1 MALAITMEGLLAR
14 GEVKTQIELARLMC
28 MTPARVTQ
36 IMRLL
41 DLAPGIQEV
50 LLTTSRAGP
59 PITERRG
66 VAVAGVTDWRRQQ
79 KP

>member
-1 MALAITMEGLLAR
+1 
-14 GEVKTQIELARLMC
+14 
-28 MTPARVTQ
+28 
-36 IMRLL
+36 MRLL